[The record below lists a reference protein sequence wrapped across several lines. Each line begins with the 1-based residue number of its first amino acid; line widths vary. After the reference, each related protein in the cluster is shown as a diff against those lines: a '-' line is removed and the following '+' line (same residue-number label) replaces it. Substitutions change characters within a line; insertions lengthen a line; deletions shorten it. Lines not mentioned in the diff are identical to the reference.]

1 MSDRPDTSQQREPHR
16 RSLTGLLGPM
26 RIRKK
31 LILLHTG
38 FSLTMAVALLLA
50 VRPAGSEIVRLSTD
64 SAARAAIEIALGDS
78 ADPNPGVRALRGDA
92 ATLGITDAEADR
104 LRAGEILELPGPD
117 GSARVGAWDA
127 SRGEFITATALLR
140 DARWVVSRIYMLL
153 IVALLAIYFAVAF
166 ALEVFVLP
174 RHVYAPIQR
183 LRRADRAVQEGHR
196 EMELIPE
203 SEIPS
208 DELGEI
214 MRTRNES
221 ITRLRNQE
229 RALTDALE
237 RLEAVASDLKQKN
250 ELIENAQRNLADH
263 DRLASLGVMSAGLA
277 HEMNTPLSV
286 LKGAVEAI
294 NEKPGEPVPDWQ
306 AALMHRVI
314 SRLERLSDGLLDF
327 ARVRPPNTAPVEIRA
342 VIDEA
347 WTLVHLDRNAGGVEF
362 LASVEPGTIVPGDAD
377 RLTQVFVNLLRN
389 SVDAMEGAGRITAD
403 AGRLD
408 QEGQRWLSI
417 RITND
422 GPRIDPEIL
431 PRLFEPFESTRLDD
445 RGTGLGL
452 AIAEGII
459 REHGGFIVA
468 RNLPE
473 RGCTFEITLPLDT
486 ATGTPERFPVSIGN
500 DGASADEPPEDR
512 R

>member
-1 MSDRPDTSQQREPHR
+1 
-16 RSLTGLLGPM
+16 M

-38 FSLTMAVALLLA
+38 FSLTMAIALLLA

-78 ADPNPGVRALRGDA
+78 ADPNPGVRAVHGDA
-92 ATLGITDAEADR
+92 ATLGISETQASR
-104 LRAGEILELPGPD
+104 LQAGEILELPGPD
-117 GSARVGAWDA
+117 GAVRVGAWNE

-140 DARWVVSRIYMLL
+140 DARGVVSRIYMLL
-153 IVALLAIYFAVAF
+153 IVALLAIYFAVAI

-196 EMELIPE
+196 EMELIPD

-327 ARVRPPNTAPVEIRA
+327 ARVRPPNTAPVEIRP
-342 VIDEA
+342 VITEA
-347 WTLVHLDRNAGGVEF
+347 WTLVHLDRNARGVEF
-362 LASVEPGTIVPGDAD
+362 HCLLDDATIIPGDAD

-389 SVDAMEGAGRITAD
+389 AVDAMEGDGHIRVD
-403 AGRLD
+403 AERLD
-408 QEGQRWLSI
+408 REGRDWLSI
-417 RITND
+417 KITND

-473 RGCTFEITLPLDT
+473 RGCIFEITLPLDT
-486 ATGTPERFPVSIGN
+486 PAGTPDRFPVSIPVSMTS
-500 DGASADEPPEDR
+500 DGAPDEEPTEDR

>member
-1 MSDRPDTSQQREPHR
+1 
-16 RSLTGLLGPM
+16 M

-38 FSLTMAVALLLA
+38 FSLAMGVALLLSI
-50 VRPAGSEIVRLSTD
+50 RPAGTEIVRLFAD
-64 SAARAAIEIALGDS
+64 GDARAAIVRTIGAGAANE
-78 ADPNPGVRALRGDA
+78 PGVRVERGDA
-92 ATLGITDAEADR
+92 QTLGLTPDEAQRMSGGEVLGLGADR
-104 LRAGEILELPGPD
+104 D
-117 GSARVGAWDA
+117 TVRVGAWDED
-127 SRGEFITATALLR
+127 RGQFIVSTATLR
-140 DARWVVSRIYMLL
+140 DAGRIVSRLYILL
-153 IVALLAIYFAVAF
+153 AIVLLAIYFAIAI

-174 RHVYAPIQR
+174 RHVYAPIRR
-183 LRRADRAVQEGHR
+183 LHRADRAVREGR
-196 EMELIPE
+196 RDLELIPE

-221 ITRLRNQE
+221 ITRLRDQE
-229 RALTDALE
+229 RALT
-237 RLEAVASDLKQKN
+237 EAMARIETVAADLKRKN

-294 NEKPGEPVPDWQ
+294 AEKPGARVPDEQ
-306 AALMHRVI
+306 AALMLRVI
-314 SRLERLSDGLLDF
+314 GRLERLSEGLLDF
-327 ARVRPPNTAPVEIRA
+327 ARVRPPDTAPVAIRG

-347 WTLVHLDRNAGGVEF
+347 WTLVRLDRTARGIDFED
-362 LASVEPGTIVPGDAD
+362 SVDPATILQGDAD
-377 RLTQVFVNLLRN
+377 RLTQVFVNILRN
-389 SVDAMEGAGRITAD
+389 SVDAMEGAGRIDVGAD
-403 AGRLD
+403 RLD
-408 QEGQRWLSI
+408 RLGQRWLSI
-417 RITND
+417 RIAND

-468 RNLPE
+468 RNLPD
-473 RGCTFEITLPLDT
+473 RGCVFEITLPM
-486 ATGTPERFPVSIGN
+486 AAETGTPSGFAVSRQL
-500 DGASADEPPEDR
+500 PEDPK
-512 R
+512 